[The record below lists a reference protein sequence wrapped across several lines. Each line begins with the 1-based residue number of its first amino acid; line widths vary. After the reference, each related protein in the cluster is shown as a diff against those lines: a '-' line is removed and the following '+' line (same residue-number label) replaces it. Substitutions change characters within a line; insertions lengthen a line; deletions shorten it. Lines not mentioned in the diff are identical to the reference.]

1 MKSFLIITTIVLSH
15 LSMSQILEMEKNGV
29 MLGIDQFDMINL
41 QGEKLFFGRST
52 KSIFIKL
59 GWDAGFGLGKI
70 NKGYQFT
77 IGSKWYSKQGK
88 NLTIGV
94 NASYIS
100 QEYKKEMSSIQRN
113 RVGGAALIGYTFLV
127 KRRLSIF
134 PYLQNGL
141 YAKTEQEKIGNLIT
155 ELQSVEFLPLFGL
168 DLGLRI

>member
-1 MKSFLIITTIVLSH
+1 
-15 LSMSQILEMEKNGV
+15 MEKNGIV
-29 MLGIDQFDMINL
+29 IGVDQFNMINL

-59 GWDAGFGLGKI
+59 GWDAGIGLGSI
-70 NKGYQFT
+70 NKGYQIT
-77 IGSKWYSKQGK
+77 LGSKWYSKQGK

-100 QEYKKEMSSIQRN
+100 QEYEKEMLSINRN

-127 KRRLSIF
+127 KGRFSIF

-141 YAKTEQEKIGNLIT
+141 YAKTEHEKFSNIT
-155 ELQSVEFLPLFGL
+155 NELKSLEFLPLFGL
-168 DLGLRI
+168 DLGLRF